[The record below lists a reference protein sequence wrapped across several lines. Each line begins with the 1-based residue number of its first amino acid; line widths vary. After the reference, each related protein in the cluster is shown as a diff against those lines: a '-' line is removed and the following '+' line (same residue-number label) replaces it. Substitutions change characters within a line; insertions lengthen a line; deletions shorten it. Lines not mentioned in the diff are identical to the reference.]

1 MDISAIN
8 EEMVKSFVYGFFT
21 SGLLLVTFSV
31 GNAVKG
37 AFALLHKITK

>member
-1 MDISAIN
+1 MDINLISS
-8 EEMVKSFVYGFFT
+8 EMVKSFVYGFFT

-31 GNAVKG
+31 GNAVKS